1 MAAFCLGLFACG
13 VASGQVWYVDVNA
26 APGGDGASWPAAFN
40 TVQLAID
47 AAFGA
52 GGGEVWVAE
61 GVYAE
66 DRGADSGALMLKTGV
81 HLYGGFAVGA
91 TSLAERDP
99 ALHSTILDASTAR
112 AGAPGQHVL
121 RIHSNASLHGVTATG
136 AIAAG
141 IDMYRAHD
149 VLIEQCRISDNRG
162 EGGLFASS
170 CDNLVLSRC
179 VFADNVSFGTGGAV
193 LLGCHDAIVQ
203 DCIFEGNFGEW
214 TGGCRVDSALLTRCI
229 WKSNHATRSGSTGAL
244 VITSETIVEDC
255 IFIDNRATNQGAIYY
270 ERMDTLPEPPSYA
283 LSPKI
288 RNCLFEGNRSAERSG
303 GAISTMFYNDC
314 LNIELPEGKSFLDEA
329 CYWPPIIAGC
339 TFVNN
344 TAAQGG
350 GAIYS
355 GTGSFPINNCIFRNN
370 GDNPIVF
377 DVGHGGLTVDTVTY
391 SNVQGGFEG
400 IGNIDADPLFRDPAN
415 GDYRLRQLS
424 PCLDA
429 GRDMRDARY
438 GDTDLDFV
446 GASRGMDGD
455 GQGPGGTGDGSDYDM
470 GAFEWQPGLVQSS
483 DVDEDGVIN
492 LPELLRV
499 IQLFNSPGY
508 HCDGSSEDA
517 FAPGP
522 GAQICAPHTSD
533 YNPQDWR
540 ISLSELLRLIQLYNF
555 PGYHLCAEGEDGF
568 CPGA

>member
-1 MAAFCLGLFACG
+1 MGLFACG

-26 APGGDGASWPAAFN
+26 SPEGDGTSWEAAFN
-40 TVQLAID
+40 TVQPAID
-47 AAFGA
+47 AASVA

-66 DRGADSGALMLKTGV
+66 DRGVDSGSLVLESDV

-99 ALHSTILDASTAR
+99 ALHPTILDASTSR
-112 AGAPGQHVL
+112 AGAPGEHVL
-121 RIHSNASLHGVTATG
+121 SIKSNASLHGVTVTG
-136 AIAAG
+136 AIAIG
-141 IDMYRAHD
+141 IDMYLAHNVVID
-149 VLIEQCRISDNRG
+149 QCKISGN
-162 EGGLFASS
+162 EGGQAGGILADH
-170 CDNLVLSRC
+170 CDNFVLTRC
-179 VFADNVSFGTGGAV
+179 NISGNVGVAEGGAQI
-193 LLGCHDAIVQ
+193 LGGHNGTLR
-203 DCIFEGNFGEW
+203 DCIFEDNTGLG
-214 TGGCRVDSALLTRCI
+214 TGGLSIDSALVMRCI
-229 WKSNHATRSGSTGAL
+229 WISNTGTKFAGAGAL
-244 VITSETIVEDC
+244 SITSETTVEAC
-255 IFIDNRATNQGAIYY
+255 SFIGNSAPSAGAIFYS
-270 ERMDTLPEPPSYA
+270 RLDSFPTPFSYA
-283 LSPKI
+283 LCPKI
-288 RNCLFEGNRSAERSG
+288 RNCLFDGNRATERFG
-303 GAISTMFYNDC
+303 GAIVTEFYEDCQST
-314 LNIELPEGKSFLDEA
+314 EPHEGKSFLDET

-344 TAAQGG
+344 TAVLGG
-350 GAIYS
+350 DAIYS
-355 GTGSFPINNCIFRNN
+355 GTGSFPINNCIFWNN
-370 GDNPIVF
+370 GDNPIIF
-377 DVGHGGLTVDTVTY
+377 AVGFGGLTVDTVTY

-400 IGNIDADPLFRDPAN
+400 MGNIDADPLFKDPAN

-446 GASRGMDGD
+446 GASRGVDGD
-455 GQGPGGTGDGSDYDM
+455 AQGSGGTGDGSDYDM

-499 IQLFNSPGY
+499 IQFFNSPGY

-522 GAQICAPHTSD
+522 GVQICAPHTSD

-555 PGYHLCAEGEDGF
+555 PGYHPCAEGEDGF